1 MGGGWPSTELHKNA
15 RISFIVARLSFILI
29 YARISWIDL
38 FLEFGINKIII
49 YFSSGE
55 IIFQVQVKLN
65 FHSNLNQLETAKAAF
80 ICLNLSWCVFAL
92 LCLSLLVIVCIFA
105 YLALLGLS
113 SGFFWVYAW
122 TDIVHYDLFGCFHS
136 LK

>member
-1 MGGGWPSTELHKNA
+1 MTELHKNA

-29 YARISWIDL
+29 YARISLIDL

-92 LCLSLLVIVCIFA
+92 LCLSLLVFVYLLTWP
-105 YLALLGLS
+105 YLAFQVAFFEFMHGLTLYITTYLDA
-113 SGFFWVYAW
+113 FTA
-122 TDIVHYDLFGCFHS
+122 
-136 LK
+136 